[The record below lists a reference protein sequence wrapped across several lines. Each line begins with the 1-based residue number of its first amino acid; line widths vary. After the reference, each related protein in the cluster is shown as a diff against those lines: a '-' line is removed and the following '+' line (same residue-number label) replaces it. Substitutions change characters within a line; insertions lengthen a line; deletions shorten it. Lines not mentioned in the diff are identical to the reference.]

1 MQKIFKNAKIYT
13 LTDNKTSESFLI
25 NDDSIV
31 YVGNENEVLELK
43 TEDTKVVDLKNKV
56 VIPTFYC
63 LGINIYLLIEQ
74 KLKNAKHHQFIEKTD
89 IFDEN
94 YDKFINFNV
103 YRKEFLKLQDEF
115 LSQGITTILE
125 VGVSWIEFIFWKKIS
140 ESGDLKLDIIGYVDI
155 LKYKQVMDDNC
166 RSYRKYKNHFRLG
179 GYYLKIDGDILN
191 RQAFVSRPLKGNN
204 LISGYSNVYEEHLN
218 ILIKNALEEKKQLVV
233 ETNGDAALDM
243 FLKCFKDNIKDK
255 KIEDLFRP
263 IVISCNMIE
272 NRQLKILKE
281 LDIAV
286 SFKIDNYY
294 NCFKE
299 LNELLGFFKLK
310 KAIPLKKLQQNN
322 IKVMFNYEDNVP
334 NIFKNLLFLS
344 SGLDKNKRNILKHNK
359 IELYTAFNLIIANS
373 AYLCF
378 DSEFKG
384 TIECGKRA
392 DFLVLNKSPF
402 NDNLESIVVE
412 NVYKDGE
419 EIYNKK

>member
-63 LGINIYLLIEQ
+63 LGVNIYLLIEQ
-74 KLKNAKHHQFIEKTD
+74 RLKNANNLHFIEKTD
-89 IFDEN
+89 VFDEN

-179 GYYLKIDGDILN
+179 GYYLKIDGDILK

-263 IVISCNMIE
+263 IVISCNIIE
-272 NRQLKILKE
+272 KRHLKVLKK

-286 SFKIDNYY
+286 SFKIENYFY
-294 NCFKE
+294 NFKE
-299 LNELLGFFKLK
+299 LKQLLGYFKARK
-310 KAIPLKKLQQNN
+310 TIPLKRLQHNN
-322 IKVMFNYEDNVP
+322 IKVIFNYDDSVP
-334 NIFKNLLFLS
+334 NIFKDILFIS
-344 SGLDKNKRNILKHNK
+344 SGLDINKKNILKYNK
-359 IELYTAFNLIIANS
+359 MNLDNAFNIIVSNNS
-373 AYLCF
+373 YLTF

-384 TIECGKRA
+384 
-392 DFLVLNKSPF
+392 N
-402 NDNLESIVVE
+402 
-412 NVYKDGE
+412 Y
-419 EIYNKK
+419 